1 MANVWAALVPSFGF
15 LSLLLVRD
23 QVFTGLVW
31 LGTLGYIKPSPP
43 SVDVMFLAVVGSGV
57 SYPTS
62 FVQDGASEQRRRAK
76 AW

>member
-1 MANVWAALVPSFGF
+1 MVGYTRVHQALAS
-15 LSLLLVRD
+15 
-23 QVFTGLVW
+23 
-31 LGTLGYIKPSPP
+31 